1 MKKFDTYLRHKIS
14 KEQREV
20 SNLVKDKIEETLQT
34 LPQTTSNEKKIP
46 PSSTICIC
54 GRMFGVCDGI
64 PASQCK
70 CRICRYDGKSS
81 IYWGYHP
88 CCYDQELFLF

>member
-34 LPQTTSNEKKIP
+34 LPQTTPNEKN
-46 PSSTICIC
+46 PSIFHDLHLRQDVWC
-54 GRMFGVCDGI
+54 
-64 PASQCK
+64 
-70 CRICRYDGKSS
+70 
-81 IYWGYHP
+81 
-88 CCYDQELFLF
+88 L

>member
-34 LPQTTSNEKKIP
+34 LPQDVW
-46 PSSTICIC
+46 C
-54 GRMFGVCDGI
+54 
-64 PASQCK
+64 
-70 CRICRYDGKSS
+70 
-81 IYWGYHP
+81 
-88 CCYDQELFLF
+88 L